1 MDKQTID
8 AYNLEAKSIA
18 RLHSSLTPQRI
29 YQLINQYFIK
39 GGKTLDV
46 GCGIGRDTHWLN
58 QELFSTIGV
67 DGSVEILKYAQASH
81 PNDNFLQDYLPD
93 LKKLENLR
101 FQNILC
107 SAVLMH
113 LEKDDLKAACNRLLQ
128 LLDNNGCLLISFR
141 GTNEINHR
149 EKGKLY
155 KIININNFLN
165 IFTEN
170 QCKVLVQERETE
182 LSRNFIWHNFVIYK

>member
-8 AYNLEAKSIA
+8 AYNNEVESVA
-18 RLHSSLTPQRI
+18 RLHSILIPQRI
-29 YQLINQYFIK
+29 YQLIAQYFIL
-39 GGKTLDV
+39 GGKTVDI
-46 GCGIGRDTHWLN
+46 GCGIGRDTDWLN
-58 QELFSTIGV
+58 KQGFPTLGV
-67 DGSVEILKYAQASH
+67 DGSVEMLKFAQALY
-81 PNDNFLQDYLPD
+81 PTDKFLHDYLPD
-93 LKKLENLR
+93 LKKLDNLQ

-113 LEKDDLKAACNRLLQ
+113 LEKDDLKIACNRLLQ
-128 LLDNNGCLLISFR
+128 LLDDNGCLLISFR
-141 GTNEINHR
+141 GTKEMNHR

-155 KIININNFLN
+155 ETIHINNFLK

-170 QCKVLVQERETE
+170 QCKILVQENETE